1 MFFLT
6 VSIVPNVSSHLIK
19 AHCLLLLLCAHFL
32 QMAEIY
38 ERGPMACG
46 IDSRLLHFYTGG
58 ILVLNNTDPPIHDH
72 LVSIAG
78 WGEENGLKYW
88 IIRNSWVQ
96 TKLHSRFCFL
106 YPCLS
111 FLAFFKLVFFSCKLI
126 HYKQLLMLLLLL
138 FPFPPISLTHSDQCS

>member
-1 MFFLT
+1 MVVEYGKVHGEL
-6 VSIVPNVSSHLIK
+6 NM
-19 AHCLLLLLCAHFL
+19 
-32 QMAEIY
+32 MAEIY

-96 TKLHSRFCFL
+96 TKLHSCFCIL

-111 FLAFFKLVFFSCKLI
+111 FLAFF
-126 HYKQLLMLLLLL
+126 
-138 FPFPPISLTHSDQCS
+138 